1 MNKKDTFN
9 RVVVLSILSIV
20 VASLTNLTCE
30 PVASISAGI
39 ATGLVASFTWLKVDN
54 WKEFFID
61 LIPILLGSQIGWA
74 ALLI

>member
-9 RVVVLSILSIV
+9 RVVMLSIISIV
-20 VASLTNLTCE
+20 VSSLFNLSCL
-30 PVASISAGI
+30 PALSISMGIIAGLI
-39 ATGLVASFTWLKVDN
+39 ASFAWLKVDN
-54 WKEFFID
+54 WKEFLID

>member
-9 RVVVLSILSIV
+9 RVVMLSIISIV
-20 VASLTNLTCE
+20 AASLFNLSCL
-30 PVASISAGI
+30 PALSISAGVL
-39 ATGLVASFTWLKVDN
+39 AGLIASFAWLKVDN

-61 LIPILLGSQIGWA
+61 LIPIILGSQIGWA

>member
-9 RVVVLSILSIV
+9 RVVMLSIISSVVSSLFNLSCLPALSI
-20 VASLTNLTCE
+20 SMG
-30 PVASISAGI
+30 IIAGLI
-39 ATGLVASFTWLKVDN
+39 ASFAWLKVDN
-54 WKEFFID
+54 WKEFLID

>member
-9 RVVVLSILSIV
+9 RVVMLSIISIVAASLFNLSCLPALSISMGI
-20 VASLTNLTCE
+20 VA
-30 PVASISAGI
+30 
-39 ATGLVASFTWLKVDN
+39 GLIASFAWLKVDS

-61 LIPILLGSQIGWA
+61 LIPILLGSQMGWA

>member
-9 RVVVLSILSIV
+9 RVVMLSIISIVAASLFNLSCLPALSI
-20 VASLTNLTCE
+20 SMG
-30 PVASISAGI
+30 IIAGLI
-39 ATGLVASFTWLKVDN
+39 ASFAWLKVDS

-61 LIPILLGSQIGWA
+61 LITIILGSQIGWA

>member
-9 RVVVLSILSIV
+9 RVVMLSIISIVAASLFNLSCLPALSISIGI
-20 VASLTNLTCE
+20 VA
-30 PVASISAGI
+30 
-39 ATGLVASFTWLKVDN
+39 GLIASFAWLKVDN

>member
-9 RVVVLSILSIV
+9 RVVILAIVSIV
-20 VASLTNLTCE
+20 VASLFNLSCLPWLSMSVGILVGMIT
-30 PVASISAGI
+30 SIVYLKI
-39 ATGLVASFTWLKVDN
+39 DNFKQWL
-54 WKEFFID
+54 ID

>member
-1 MNKKDTFN
+1 MYKKDTFN
-9 RVVVLSILSIV
+9 RVVVLAFITIAVSALFNLSMMPIVSI
-20 VASLTNLTCE
+20 T
-30 PVASISAGI
+30 AGI
-39 ATGLVASFTWLKVDN
+39 IAGLGVSFSWLKVDN

>member
-9 RVVVLSILSIV
+9 RVVMLSIISIVAASLFNLSCLPALSITIGI
-20 VASLTNLTCE
+20 VA
-30 PVASISAGI
+30 
-39 ATGLVASFTWLKVDN
+39 GLIASFAWLKVDS

>member
-9 RVVVLSILSIV
+9 RVVMLSIISIV
-20 VASLTNLTCE
+20 VSSLFNLSCL
-30 PVASISAGI
+30 PALSISMGITAGLI
-39 ATGLVASFTWLKVDN
+39 ASFAWLRVDD

-61 LIPILLGSQIGWA
+61 LIPILICSQIGWA

>member
-9 RVVVLSILSIV
+9 RVVLLAIISIV
-20 VASLTNLTCE
+20 TSTLTNLSCMPE
-30 PVASISAGI
+30 VSISSGIVAGLI
-39 ATGLVASFTWLKVDN
+39 ASFAWLKVDS

-61 LIPILLGSQIGWA
+61 LISILLGSQIGWA

>member
-9 RVVVLSILSIV
+9 RVVILAIVSIV
-20 VASLTNLTCE
+20 VASLFNLSCL
-30 PVASISAGI
+30 PWLSMSAGI
-39 ATGLVASFTWLKVDN
+39 LAGMATSIFYLKIDNFKQWL
-54 WKEFFID
+54 ID

>member
-9 RVVVLSILSIV
+9 RVVILAIVSIV
-20 VASLTNLTCE
+20 VVSLFNLSCL
-30 PVASISAGI
+30 PWLSMSAGI
-39 ATGLVASFTWLKVDN
+39 LAGMITSIVYLKIDNFKQWL
-54 WKEFFID
+54 ID

>member
-1 MNKKDTFN
+1 MDKKDTFN
-9 RVVVLSILSIV
+9 RVVMLSIISIV
-20 VASLTNLTCE
+20 AASLFNLSCL
-30 PVASISAGI
+30 PAVSISIGIVAGLI
-39 ATGLVASFTWLKVDN
+39 ASFAWLKVDG

>member
-9 RVVVLSILSIV
+9 RIVMLSIISIV
-20 VASLTNLTCE
+20 VSSLFNLSYL
-30 PVASISAGI
+30 PALSISMGIIAGLI
-39 ATGLVASFTWLKVDN
+39 ASFAWLKVDN
-54 WKEFFID
+54 WKEFLID

>member
-1 MNKKDTFN
+1 MDKKDTFN
-9 RVVVLSILSIV
+9 RVVMLSIISIV
-20 VASLTNLTCE
+20 AASLFNLSCL
-30 PVASISAGI
+30 PAVSISIGIVAGLI
-39 ATGLVASFTWLKVDN
+39 ASFAWLKVDS

>member
-9 RVVVLSILSIV
+9 RVVMLSIISIV
-20 VASLTNLTCE
+20 VSSLFNLSCM
-30 PVASISAGI
+30 PIISISAGLV
-39 ATGLVASFTWLKVDN
+39 AGLVASFAWLKVDS

-61 LIPILLGSQIGWA
+61 LIPIIIGSQMGWA